1 MPKRDRKKKRHKRRH
16 TLWKQARRK
25 RRRARRG
32 LEDTDLMLLHLLQQ
46 LQGHTLYPR
55 PPVDPY
61 ARGGNVPPMQSSHR
75 VAFDQYRQAAA
86 RPQVVVGPPGEA
98 PPHW

>member
-1 MPKRDRKKKRHKRRH
+1 MPRDRKKLSRKQKRHKRRH

-86 RPQVVVGPPGEA
+86 QPQVVVGRR
-98 PPHW
+98 